1 MVVTE
6 PVDAHLSAC
15 SLATRLPSVEE
26 GFIFMF
32 NVFLLLSC
40 IFNMHLIND

>member
-1 MVVTE
+1 MTE
-6 PVDAHLSAC
+6 PVDANLSAC
-15 SLATRLPSVEE
+15 SLATRLSSVEE

-32 NVFLLLSC
+32 NVFFLLSC